1 MKIFGFLC
9 IQAITAQDEV
19 DECLKEENKD
29 LSSNYC
35 RTRGKTLDND
45 KVTNFVEIPKKVFS
59 FTMMR
64 STDTE
69 SKKPSLT
76 FSDSATTQSRRGDKN
91 VGKAKRADIHNF

>member
-1 MKIFGFLC
+1 MIVQANSITLGNLQLFANYPPKCGYKFCYLIDSRELERMKIFGFLC

-45 KVTNFVEIPKKVFS
+45 KV
-59 FTMMR
+59 
-64 STDTE
+64 
-69 SKKPSLT
+69 
-76 FSDSATTQSRRGDKN
+76 
-91 VGKAKRADIHNF
+91 